1 MIKTVLLAEKN
12 EAMAKIFRLIVSS
25 SSIFASKNA
34 ENGENRWIRAVKP
47 EEMMPGDH
55 IDAAIVDMDGY
66 AADFIKDLRRRF
78 PQLSV
83 MVTGTPEDISAGFG
97 EGGAVMAVA
106 KPFDP
111 QKIADFLELCLKMD

>member
-25 SSIFASKNA
+25 SSIFVSKKDENA
-34 ENGENRWIRAVKP
+34 ENRWIRAVKP

-55 IDAAIVDMDGY
+55 MDAAIVDLNGY
-66 AADFIKDLRRRF
+66 TVAFVQDLRRRF
-78 PQLSV
+78 PKLSV
-83 MVTGTPEDISAGFG
+83 MVTGTPEEISANFG
-97 EGGAVMAVA
+97 EGGALMAVA

-111 QKIADFLELCLKMD
+111 QKIADFLELCLKAD